1 MEKPPWRSRAW
12 TVSGWVGI
20 VLFVAIYG
28 IELLPHDGPPATVRF
43 LRERLGQTGLIVLNI
58 AIVVTF
64 LALLP
69 FRRPTRALW
78 KSRGAFLAFAIALM
92 TEMFGW
98 PLLIFLISP
107 LVDIP
112 SLAPEFFRRVGHWP
126 STVGT
131 AVSLLGLALI
141 AGGWSQIHGASELVT
156 TGLYRHIRHPQYAGI
171 FLFTLGWII
180 HWPSVVTLIL
190 WPILIGAYVWLAK
203 QEEKLVLAEFG
214 EAYAHY
220 AGRTKRFIPFVA

>member
-1 MEKPPWRSRAW
+1 MQKPSWGWRAW
-12 TVSGWVGI
+12 TVSGWVAI

-28 IELLPHDGPPATVRF
+28 IELLPHQGPPATVRF

-58 AIVVTF
+58 AIVAAF

-78 KSRGAFLAFAIALM
+78 KSKGVFLAFAIALM

-112 SLAPEFFRRVGHWP
+112 SLAPEFRRRVGHWP
-126 STVGT
+126 SSVGT
-131 AVSLLGLALI
+131 AMSLLGIALI
-141 AGGWSQIHGASELVT
+141 AGGWSQIHRASGVVT

-180 HWPSVVTLIL
+180 HWPSFVTLAL
-190 WPILIGAYVWLAK
+190 WPILIGTYVWLAK
-203 QEEKLVLAEFG
+203 QEEKLALAEFG
-214 EAYAHY
+214 QSYTEY
-220 AGRTKRFIPFVA
+220 AGRTRRFIPFVI

>member
-1 MEKPPWRSRAW
+1 MEKPSWRSRAW

-20 VLFVAIYG
+20 ALFVAIYG
-28 IELLPHDGPPATVRF
+28 IELLPHHGPPATVRF

-58 AIVVTF
+58 AIVVAF

-107 LVDIP
+107 LVSIP

-131 AVSLLGLALI
+131 ATSLLGLALI
-141 AGGWSQIHGASELVT
+141 AGGWSQIHRAGGLVT

-171 FLFTLGWII
+171 LLFTLGWIV

-190 WPILIGAYVWLAK
+190 WPILIGAYVSLAK
-203 QEEKLVLAEFG
+203 WEEKLALAEFG
-214 EAYAHY
+214 EAYVQY
-220 AGRTKRFIPFVA
+220 VGRTRRFIPFVV